1 MTTQRTNRT
10 GRVPH
15 RAAGAVTW
23 PTLLFLLCA
32 AAGVAAGAA
41 VASEVPTVRVVADDG
56 GQRLQVDGRDFM
68 VLGMNWDYVPIGE
81 NYNFSLWSQPDDV
94 IVDALAR
101 EMPLLQS
108 LGVNAIRQ
116 YVGVPPR
123 WVRYIYEHYGI
134 FTVLN
139 HPMARYGFT
148 LDGVWIAAV
157 DYSDP
162 RLRQAVTAE
171 IIALVEEFRGTP
183 GLLMWLLGNENNYGL
198 SWSSFEIE
206 ALPEGERDAARARH
220 LYSLFGAITAEIQRR
235 DAGAPVAIANGDVQY
250 IDIIAE
256 ECRNIDIFGTNV
268 YRGISVRDLYDV
280 VAEKLGRP
288 VLQTEFGCDAWHARE
303 MREDQVMQARYL
315 VGQWREIYEQSAGKG
330 RAGNAIG
337 GLVFQWSD
345 GWWKYRQEERL
356 DIHDTHA
363 SWPNAG
369 YPEDYVE
376 GENNMNEEWW
386 GITAKGWPD
395 HRSLYDVYPR
405 AAYYALQQAFR
416 LDPYAAS
423 TDLGAIRAHFAAIR
437 PAAVELQARG
447 DRAALVAERSQIARV
462 AGVRLEF
469 ETFNTGGERTSTPAT
484 ELPGDTA
491 YPRFRGFDHLESY
504 YIDVEANPAR
514 NVTGR
519 VSVNILGNV
528 PANPI
533 DEIFYENR
541 GRAYTTTDGARSFE
555 VEDRERVKVY
565 QASVSWDDRWFQLD
579 GFYRTG
585 HLHWGFEGDF
595 FGLYRNAY
603 YGENIDIYN
612 GMAPI
617 GLEVAGKR
625 TLDGLKLAF
634 GPQLWWGANPAVLV
648 KYQRQVGPFATTVI
662 YHEDIAPQSAVNTSI
677 AIPLPETRK
686 VSAQVVTRRGPLD
699 IELGTLWSGR
709 PKVGALFQLVDET
722 ADGYRVLQD
731 RIKDGDTWGFKGKVS
746 AQRGPLRWYA
756 QAAYMGLVADA
767 GPTEVITYT
776 GWSLKD
782 SGSGNQKNVLTGITY
797 NLGDF
802 QFGPN
807 VLWQKPV
814 VGPMPADAP
823 APGRPRN
830 VLDDPFAVRANR
842 ETRGAELL
850 VTYDPT
856 PATWFWAWDN
866 DVREDARFAGSLGL
880 VHRDLPTTQ
889 DAAIFIAED
898 GSTTYPFAGAPPA
911 HRLWEVRGR
920 LVSRL
925 APGTRLVANLWAG
938 MAEPSGYDPSGADAT
953 LNRVIHRYG
962 VDARLTHGPL
972 AFATHAKIND
982 WGPYDYHRDFNLTF
996 PLQLLA
1002 DVSYALGS
1010 PRWFGQ
1016 PQTRLG
1022 LRGKWRSLDEHS
1034 PRYSPTGGGRLP
1046 GFDRGQE
1053 WEIQTYLHLSL

>member
-1 MTTQRTNRT
+1 MTTRRMTRLS
-10 GRVPH
+10 
-15 RAAGAVTW
+15 RAFRRC
-23 PTLLFLLCA
+23 LA
-32 AAGVAAGAA
+32 AAVLATLSIGLSNPVAVLAADPAQTVRVAAG
-41 VASEVPTVRVVADDG
+41 PD

-68 VLGMNWDYVPIGE
+68 VFGLNWDYVPIGE
-81 NYNFSLWSQPDDV
+81 NYNYSLWAQPDDV
-94 IVDALAR
+94 IIDALGR
-101 EMPLLQS
+101 EMPLLQD

-134 FTVLN
+134 YTVLN

-148 LDGVWIAAV
+148 LDGVWIPAV

-162 RLRQAVTAE
+162 RLRSAVKAE
-171 IIALVEEFRGTP
+171 ILALVEEFRGTP

-220 LYSLFGAITAEIQRR
+220 LYSLFGDITAAIQRLQT
-235 DAGAPVAIANGDVQY
+235 GLPVAIANGDVQY

-256 ECRNIDIFGTNV
+256 QCPNIDIFGTNV
-268 YRGISVRDLYDV
+268 YRGISARDLFDV
-280 VAEKLGRP
+280 VAAKLNKP
-288 VLQTEFGCDAWHARE
+288 VLFTEFGCDAWHARE
-303 MREDQVMQARYL
+303 MREDQAMQARYL
-315 VGQWREIYEQSAGKG
+315 AGQWREIYEQSAGKS

-386 GITAKGWPD
+386 GITAKGQPD
-395 HRSLYDVYPR
+395 HRGLYDVYPR
-405 AAYYALQQAFR
+405 AAYYVLRQAFT
-416 LDPYAAS
+416 LDPYAPE
-423 TDLGAIRAHFAAIR
+423 TDLGAIRKHFGAIR
-437 PAAVELQARG
+437 PMAAEVAARG
-447 DRAALVAERSQIARV
+447 NRAALAAEKSQKARV

-469 ETFNTGGERTSTPAT
+469 ETFNTGGDLVTTPAAQQ
-484 ELPGDTA
+484 PGTA
-491 YPRFRGFDHLESY
+491 YPAFQGFDHLESY
-504 YIDVEANPAR
+504 YLDVEANPAAG
-514 NVTGR
+514 VTGR
-519 VSVNILGNV
+519 ASINILGNV
-528 PANPI
+528 PVNPI

-541 GRAYTTTDGARSFE
+541 GRARAVTDNDSLSFTM
-555 VEDRERVKVY
+555 EDLERVKLY

-579 GFYRTG
+579 AFYRTG

-612 GMAPI
+612 GMAPT
-617 GLEVAGKR
+617 GFEAAGKR
-625 TLDGLKLAF
+625 ELRGLKVAF
-634 GPQLWWGANPAVLV
+634 GPQLWWGANPAVLL
-648 KYQRQVGPFATTVI
+648 KYQRQIGPYAATVI
-662 YHEDIAPQSAVNTSI
+662 YHEDIAPQSKISTSI

-686 VSAQVVTRRGPLD
+686 ASLQIATRRGPFD
-699 IELGTLWSGR
+699 IELGTLWSGQ
-709 PKVGALFQLVDET
+709 PKVGQTFLLVDRTT
-722 ADGYRVLQD
+722 AGYRVLQD
-731 RIKDGDTWGFKGKVS
+731 EIKNGDAWGFKGKVS

-756 QAAYMGLVADA
+756 QGAYMGLVADA

-776 GWSLKD
+776 GWNLKD
-782 SGSGNQKNVLTGITY
+782 CGSGNQKNVLSGITY
-797 NLGDF
+797 NTGDF

-807 VLWQKPV
+807 VLWQKPI
-814 VGPMPADAP
+814 VGPIPSDAP
-823 APGRPRN
+823 PPGRPRN

-842 ETRGAELL
+842 ETFGVELL
-850 VTYDPT
+850 ITYDPT
-856 PATWFWAWDN
+856 PATWMWAWDN
-866 DVREDARFAGSLGL
+866 DVREDARFACSLGF
-880 VHRDLPTTQ
+880 VYRDQSTTQ
-889 DAAIFIAED
+889 DAAIFIAAD
-898 GSTTYPFAGAPPA
+898 GFTTYPFLAAPPA
-911 HRLWEVRGR
+911 SELWEVRSR
-920 LVSRL
+920 IVSRL
-925 APGTRLVANLWAG
+925 APSTRLVANLWAG
-938 MAEPSGYDPSGADAT
+938 MAEPSGYDPYGLDDT

-972 AFATHAKIND
+972 AVAGHLKIDD

-996 PLQLLA
+996 PLQLMG
-1002 DVSYALGS
+1002 DVSYSLGR
-1010 PRWFGQ
+1010 PRWFGE

-1022 LRGKWRSLDEHS
+1022 VRGKWRSLDNHS
-1034 PRYSPTGGGRLP
+1034 PRYSWTGGPSGLFESYP
-1046 GFDRGQE
+1046 HGSE